1 MWRWDKII
9 SMKKILFFI
18 VVSLLISCVAKKDI
32 VVDNSI
38 ISQKRIE
45 KNELQLVLK
54 SVANDS
60 RCPEGLDCIWA
71 GEVTV
76 ELQVL
81 ENLKILETKTM
92 VISSKNQKENISW
105 LSKYYPTQKINAIQ
119 VLPYPKNEVVI
130 NPKEYYIKVLSK

>member
-45 KNELQLVLK
+45 KNELQLILK
-54 SVANDS
+54 SVTNDS
-60 RCPEGLDCIWA
+60 RCPEGTNCIWA
-71 GEVTV
+71 GDVTI
-76 ELQVL
+76 EIQVV

-92 VISSKNQKENISW
+92 VISTKNLKGNIAW
-105 LSKYYPTQKINAIQ
+105 LSKFYPTQKINTIQ
-119 VLPYPKNEVVI
+119 VLPHPKSEVVI
-130 NPKEYYIKVLSK
+130 NPKEYYIKVL

>member
-9 SMKKILFFI
+9 SMKRILFFI